1 MPHPLPRPGCR
12 QALTELV
19 TRSHSLSLS
28 LSLSVSQLWPGWG
41 LAAHVSA
48 EATGGRL
55 TQPGP
60 DWPGQDTLVITTSK
74 ILQDTSIIV
83 NTNTEFFESSFL
95 QS

>member
-74 ILQDTSIIV
+74 ILQDTSIIF
-83 NTNTEFFESSFL
+83 NTHTEFFESSFL